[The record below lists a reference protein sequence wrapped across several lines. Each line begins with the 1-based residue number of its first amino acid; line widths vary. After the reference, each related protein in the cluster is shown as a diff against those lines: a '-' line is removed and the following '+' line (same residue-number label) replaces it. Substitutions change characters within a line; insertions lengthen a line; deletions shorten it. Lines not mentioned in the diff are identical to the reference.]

1 MSVVT
6 NVILILDNESREIL
20 HLNRWLKDNAQGVL
34 ALLPLGAEGG
44 TKYMECDVYLGAFNF
59 LDVEG
64 FVAAFQAVEYDDPE
78 TVQLFVRR
86 QESDRFVEYRP
97 DPKTDH

>member
-20 HLNRWLKDNAQGVL
+20 QLNCWLKENAQGTL

-44 TKYMECDVYLGAFNF
+44 TKYMECDVYLGAFNH
-59 LDVEG
+59 LDVPG
-64 FVAAFQAVEYDDPE
+64 FVEAFRSGKYDDPE
-78 TVQLFVRR
+78 TVQLFVRK
-86 QESDRFVEYRP
+86 QEADRFTEYRP
-97 DPKTDH
+97 HGQ